1 MTLRLCL
8 VGGKIFS
15 NPKINSKWKYIF
27 SSGWLHSKK
36 YFQVFGCVLKMLWET
51 GNDGEQQP
59 MMMETNYDQRLMV
72 VERGGH
78 QINGWKLE
86 TENVRGGWLGGY
98 Q

>member
-1 MTLRLCL
+1 
-8 VGGKIFS
+8 
-15 NPKINSKWKYIF
+15 
-27 SSGWLHSKK
+27 
-36 YFQVFGCVLKMLWET
+36 
-51 GNDGEQQP
+51 